1 MVYESDLVVMVWRVV
16 AELDAGPYGFVA
28 VDAVVPA
35 DVAGFKHV
43 ERRPRASSTLS
54 VRSTSGSTPRSPHSS
69 PASIDITSDEFGR
82 VTEVSYLGFVH
93 GTMAVLE

>member
-35 DVAGFKHV
+35 DVAGFKQVDAAAARV
-43 ERRPRASSTLS
+43 EHTFGPVDVWVNAAFATIFARFD
-54 VRSTSGSTPRSPHSS
+54 
-69 PASIDITSDEFGR
+69 DITSDEFGR
-82 VTEVSYLGFVH
+82 ATEVSYLAFVH
-93 GTMAVLE
+93 GIMAALE